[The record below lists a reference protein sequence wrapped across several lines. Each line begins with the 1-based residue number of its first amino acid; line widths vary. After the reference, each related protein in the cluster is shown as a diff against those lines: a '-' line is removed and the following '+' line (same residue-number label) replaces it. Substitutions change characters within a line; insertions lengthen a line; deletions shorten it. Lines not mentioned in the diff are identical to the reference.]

1 MKIRYTF
8 ALPLLALS
16 LSGTGQTLDLG
27 NTTPAA
33 GTQFTSYMGDYRS
46 ATPGGTGQTWDYSDL
61 QSLGNW
67 TYSIEDAAGNG
78 NSASFP
84 GANMVEQD
92 PDGFSAFYTYS
103 SAGIEFLG
111 LAAPSYNVLM
121 TYQDPQR
128 ILVFPCS
135 YNTSWTDDFGG
146 SWSSSTGTPAT
157 TTGTLEGTADAVGT
171 LIMPYGTIDNVLR
184 VAITCSYTD
193 NFGGFGSI
201 QYDLVQHVF
210 YKPGVPAPLVQ
221 FTRQTSDGMGN
232 YQQDST
238 SSWLS
243 GDLVGITGAMQHAV
257 GLEVFPNPAVDQ
269 ATLVFSGTGGAIT
282 WEVTD
287 AMGRLVGT
295 GRMPTSPGIMRH
307 SLDLGS
313 YSPGLYHIRL
323 IDTEGNQ
330 GIQRLVVE

>member
-1 MKIRYTF
+1 M
-8 ALPLLALS
+8 AQA
-16 LSGTGQTLDLG
+16 QTLDQG

-33 GTQFTSYMGDYRS
+33 GTQFTSYMGDFRS

-78 NSASFP
+78 NFASFP

-111 LAAPSYNVLM
+111 FAAPSYNVLM

-257 GLEVFPNPAVDQ
+257 GLEVAPNPAHGQ
-269 ATLVFSGTGGAIT
+269 ATVIFSSEGGAMQLALF
-282 WEVTD
+282 D
-287 AMGRLVGT
+287 ATGRLLRT
-295 GRMPTSPGIMRH
+295 EQ
-307 SLDLGS
+307 LDRQPLGLGS
-313 YSPGLYHIRL
+313 HTVDLSGLPAGLYTLQLTGAGRQ
-323 IDTEGNQ
+323 Q
-330 GIQRLVVE
+330 GITRVMVE